1 MNTEKMDTE
10 KKVYEEPTVKM
21 VEFDFS
27 DRIAASSSCGF
38 NGGADLSQMGCLS
51 HPND

>member
-1 MNTEKMDTE
+1 MNKEKMDTE

-27 DRIAASSSCGF
+27 DRIAASGC
-38 NGGADLSQMGCLS
+38 AMGVLDTAYECMSNNSL
-51 HPND
+51 